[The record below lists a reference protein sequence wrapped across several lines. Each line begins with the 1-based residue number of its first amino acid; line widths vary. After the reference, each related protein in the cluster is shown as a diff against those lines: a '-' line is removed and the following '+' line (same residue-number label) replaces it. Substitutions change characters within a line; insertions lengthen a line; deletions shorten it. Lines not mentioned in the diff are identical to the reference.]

1 MSSLNSLTLDSS
13 VSACGLNGSSE
24 VPPRVYPRAVRR
36 LKPTTLDTEA
46 VSTSNRA
53 SRTSKEKSPKV
64 VERYLPRSQAP
75 EKKRPSRISEL
86 EVRNSQLQEELKVV
100 KEQLNSSESCKNQAL
115 RDTKEFKKQL
125 LAMSAKP
132 ETCRKQLLESAS
144 EGTRVVELEL
154 LISQGR
160 DQALQRELEATRK
173 QQPLDSA
180 VNEIQRLKDH
190 LEMVAESEAKQT
202 KQAESTILDFKNL
215 NGNLVETLSLVSNM
229 KNRLKDGRESEP
241 QAELLASET
250 LLQLEA
256 AKKTVEALRSEGMKA
271 VEAYNS
277 IASDIDQSRERVYS
291 LEGLIN
297 KLKADLI
304 NAGGIISLDSDDGRI
319 VVEHRTRESEKPEE
333 SQQLEAEISSLRS
346 ALETAEIKRLEEQI
360 QSIIQIKSAHEQMDR
375 INTREA
381 ELLAEL
387 EKANSYIIDLKANLM
402 DKETKLQGI
411 SEENEELH
419 MKIEKNLFCRQ
430 EVELENKLKAL
441 KEAVVNLKANMMDK
455 ETKLQNIS
463 DENEML
469 RSEIRKRD
477 MNIGKSNDKVAA
489 ELELTRAAKQ
499 EAIMKL
505 GLAMEEADKNNRKAT
520 RVAEQLEAAQAANS
534 EMAAELRRL
543 KVQSEQWR
551 KAAELAAALLSAGN
565 NGKKF
570 IERTGSLDSNYNPK
584 ISSSYTEDMDD
595 DLLNKKNGNM
605 LKKIGILWKK
615 PLK

>member
-1 MSSLNSLTLDSS
+1 MFNR
-13 VSACGLNGSSE
+13 NGSSE

-100 KEQLNSSESCKNQAL
+100 KEQLNSSESCKNRAL
-115 RDTKEFKKQL
+115 RDAKESKKQL

-132 ETCRKQLLESAS
+132 ETCRKQFLESAS

-160 DQALQRELEATRK
+160 DQALQPELEATRK
-173 QQPLDSA
+173 QQSLDSA
-180 VNEIQRLKDH
+180 VNEIQRLKH
-190 LEMVAESEAKQT
+190 YLEMVAESEAKQT
-202 KQAESTILDFKNL
+202 KQVESTILDFKNL

-229 KNRLKDGRESEP
+229 KNWLKDGRESEP
-241 QAELLASET
+241 QAEVLASET

-304 NAGGIISLDSDDGRI
+304 NAGGIISLDSDGGRI
-319 VVEHRTRESEKPEE
+319 VVEHRTRETEKPEE

-346 ALETAEIKRLEEQI
+346 ALETGEIKRLEEQI

-419 MKIEKNLFCRQ
+419 MKIEKNLLCRQ

-441 KEAVVNLKANMMDK
+441 KEAVVDLKANMMDK

>member
-1 MSSLNSLTLDSS
+1 MQTSK
-13 VSACGLNGSSE
+13 GRNGSSE

-100 KEQLNSSESCKNQAL
+100 KEQLNSSESCKNRAL
-115 RDTKEFKKQL
+115 RDAKESKKQL

-132 ETCRKQLLESAS
+132 ETCRKQFLESAS

-160 DQALQRELEATRK
+160 DQALQPELEATRK
-173 QQPLDSA
+173 QQSLDSA
-180 VNEIQRLKDH
+180 VNEIQRLKH
-190 LEMVAESEAKQT
+190 YLEMVAESEAKQT
-202 KQAESTILDFKNL
+202 KQVESTILDFKNL

-229 KNRLKDGRESEP
+229 KNWLKDGRESEP
-241 QAELLASET
+241 QAEVLASET

-304 NAGGIISLDSDDGRI
+304 NAGGIISLDSDGGRI
-319 VVEHRTRESEKPEE
+319 VVEHRTRETEKPEE

-346 ALETAEIKRLEEQI
+346 ALETGEIKRLEEQI

-419 MKIEKNLFCRQ
+419 MKIEKNLLCRQ

-441 KEAVVNLKANMMDK
+441 KEAVVDLKANMMDK

-570 IERTGSLDSNYNPK
+570 IERTGSLDSNYSPK

>member
-1 MSSLNSLTLDSS
+1 MFNR
-13 VSACGLNGSSE
+13 NGSSE

-100 KEQLNSSESCKNQAL
+100 KEQLNSSESYKNQAQ
-115 RDTKEFKKQL
+115 RDAKEFKKQL
-125 LAMSAKP
+125 LSMSTKP
-132 ETCRKQLLESAS
+132 KTCQKQLLESAS

-154 LISQGR
+154 ISQGR
-160 DQALQRELEATRK
+160 DQALQPELEATRK
-173 QQPLDSA
+173 QQSLDSA
-180 VNEIQRLKDH
+180 VNENQRLKDH

-215 NGNLVETLSLVSNM
+215 NGNLIETLSLVSNM

-241 QAELLASET
+241 QAEVLASET

-304 NAGGIISLDSDDGRI
+304 NAGGIISLDSDGGRI

-360 QSIIQIKSAHEQMDR
+360 QSIIQIQSAHEQMDR

-419 MKIEKNLFCRQ
+419 MKIEKNLLCRR
-430 EVELENKLKAL
+430 EVELKNKLKTL
-441 KEAVVNLKANMMDK
+441 KEAVVDLKANMMDK

-469 RSEIRKRD
+469 RSEIRKRGI
-477 MNIGKSNDKVAA
+477 NIGKSNDKVAA

-565 NGKKF
+565 NGKKL

-584 ISSSYTEDMDD
+584 VSSPYTEDMDD

>member
-1 MSSLNSLTLDSS
+1 MQTSK
-13 VSACGLNGSSE
+13 GRNGSSE

-100 KEQLNSSESCKNQAL
+100 KEQLNSSESCKNRAL
-115 RDTKEFKKQL
+115 RDAKESKKQL

-132 ETCRKQLLESAS
+132 ETCRKQFLESAS

-160 DQALQRELEATRK
+160 DQALQPELEATRK
-173 QQPLDSA
+173 QQSLDSA
-180 VNEIQRLKDH
+180 VNEIQRLKH
-190 LEMVAESEAKQT
+190 YLEMVAESEAKQT
-202 KQAESTILDFKNL
+202 KQVESTILDFKNL

-229 KNRLKDGRESEP
+229 KNWLKDGRESEP
-241 QAELLASET
+241 QAEVLASET

-291 LEGLIN
+291 PEGLIN

-304 NAGGIISLDSDDGRI
+304 NAGGIISLDSDGGRI
-319 VVEHRTRESEKPEE
+319 VVEHRTRETEKPEE

-346 ALETAEIKRLEEQI
+346 ALETGEIKRLEEQI

-419 MKIEKNLFCRQ
+419 MKIEKNLLCRQ

-441 KEAVVNLKANMMDK
+441 KEAVVDLKANMMDK

-543 KVQSEQWR
+543 KVQTEQWR

>member
-1 MSSLNSLTLDSS
+1 MQTSK
-13 VSACGLNGSSE
+13 GRNGSSE

-86 EVRNSQLQEELKVV
+86 EVRNSQIQEELKVV
-100 KEQLNSSESCKNQAL
+100 KEQLNSSESCKNRAL
-115 RDTKEFKKQL
+115 RDAKESKKQL

-132 ETCRKQLLESAS
+132 ETCRKQFLESAS

-160 DQALQRELEATRK
+160 DQALQPELEATRK
-173 QQPLDSA
+173 QQSLDSA
-180 VNEIQRLKDH
+180 VNEIQRLKH
-190 LEMVAESEAKQT
+190 YLEMVAESEAKQT
-202 KQAESTILDFKNL
+202 KQVESTILDFKNL

-229 KNRLKDGRESEP
+229 KNWLKDGRESEP
-241 QAELLASET
+241 QAEVLASET

-304 NAGGIISLDSDDGRI
+304 NAGGIISLDSDGGRI
-319 VVEHRTRESEKPEE
+319 VVEHRTRETEKPEE

-346 ALETAEIKRLEEQI
+346 ALETGEIKRLEEQI

-419 MKIEKNLFCRQ
+419 MKIEKNLLCRQ

-441 KEAVVNLKANMMDK
+441 KEAVVDLKANMMDK

>member
-1 MSSLNSLTLDSS
+1 
-13 VSACGLNGSSE
+13 
-24 VPPRVYPRAVRR
+24 
-36 LKPTTLDTEA
+36 
-46 VSTSNRA
+46 
-53 SRTSKEKSPKV
+53 
-64 VERYLPRSQAP
+64 
-75 EKKRPSRISEL
+75 
-86 EVRNSQLQEELKVV
+86 
-100 KEQLNSSESCKNQAL
+100 
-115 RDTKEFKKQL
+115 
-125 LAMSAKP
+125 MSAKP
-132 ETCRKQLLESAS
+132 ETCRKQFLESAS

-160 DQALQRELEATRK
+160 DQALQPELEATRK
-173 QQPLDSA
+173 QQSLDSA
-180 VNEIQRLKDH
+180 VNEIQRLKH
-190 LEMVAESEAKQT
+190 YLEMVAESEAKQT
-202 KQAESTILDFKNL
+202 KQVESTILDFKNL

-229 KNRLKDGRESEP
+229 KNWLKDGRESEP
-241 QAELLASET
+241 QAEVLASET

-304 NAGGIISLDSDDGRI
+304 NAGGIISLDSDGGRI
-319 VVEHRTRESEKPEE
+319 VVEHRTRETEKPEE

-346 ALETAEIKRLEEQI
+346 ALETGEIKRLEEQI

-419 MKIEKNLFCRQ
+419 MKIEKNLLCRQ

-441 KEAVVNLKANMMDK
+441 KEAVVDLKANMMDK

>member
-1 MSSLNSLTLDSS
+1 MQPSK
-13 VSACGLNGSSE
+13 GRNGSSE

-100 KEQLNSSESCKNQAL
+100 KEQLNSSESCKNRAL
-115 RDTKEFKKQL
+115 RDAKESKKQL

-132 ETCRKQLLESAS
+132 ETCRKQFLESAS

-160 DQALQRELEATRK
+160 DQALQPELEATRK
-173 QQPLDSA
+173 QQSLDSA
-180 VNEIQRLKDH
+180 VNEIQRLKH
-190 LEMVAESEAKQT
+190 YLEMVAESEAKQT
-202 KQAESTILDFKNL
+202 KQVESTILDFKNL

-229 KNRLKDGRESEP
+229 KNWLKDGRESEP
-241 QAELLASET
+241 QAEVLASET

-304 NAGGIISLDSDDGRI
+304 NAGGIISLDSDGGRI
-319 VVEHRTRESEKPEE
+319 VVEHRTRETEKPEE

-346 ALETAEIKRLEEQI
+346 ALETGEIKRLEEQI

-419 MKIEKNLFCRQ
+419 MKIEKNLLCRQ

-441 KEAVVNLKANMMDK
+441 KEAVVDLKANMMDK

-477 MNIGKSNDKVAA
+477 MNIVKSNDKVAA

>member
-1 MSSLNSLTLDSS
+1 MQTSK
-13 VSACGLNGSSE
+13 GRNGSSE

-100 KEQLNSSESCKNQAL
+100 KEQLNSSESCENQAQ
-115 RDTKEFKKQL
+115 RDAKEFKKQL
-125 LAMSAKP
+125 LSMSAKP

-154 LISQGR
+154 ISQGR
-160 DQALQRELEATRK
+160 HQALQPELEATRK
-173 QQPLDSA
+173 QQSLDSA

-202 KQAESTILDFKNL
+202 KQAESTILDFKDL
-215 NGNLVETLSLVSNM
+215 NGNLIETLSLVSNM
-229 KNRLKDGRESEP
+229 KNRLKDGQESEP
-241 QAELLASET
+241 QAEVLASET

-304 NAGGIISLDSDDGRI
+304 NAGGIISLDSDGGRI
-319 VVEHRTRESEKPEE
+319 VVEHRTRETEKPEE

-419 MKIEKNLFCRQ
+419 MKIEKNLLCRR

-441 KEAVVNLKANMMDK
+441 KEAVVDLKANMMDK

-469 RSEIRKRD
+469 RSEIHKRD

-565 NGKKF
+565 NGKKL

>member
-1 MSSLNSLTLDSS
+1 MFNR
-13 VSACGLNGSSE
+13 NGSSE

-100 KEQLNSSESCKNQAL
+100 KEQLNSSESCKNRAL
-115 RDTKEFKKQL
+115 RDAKESKKQL

-132 ETCRKQLLESAS
+132 ETCRKQFLESAS

-160 DQALQRELEATRK
+160 DQALQPELEATRK
-173 QQPLDSA
+173 QQSLDSA
-180 VNEIQRLKDH
+180 VNEIQRLKH
-190 LEMVAESEAKQT
+190 YLEMVAESEAKQT
-202 KQAESTILDFKNL
+202 KQVESTILDFKNL

-229 KNRLKDGRESEP
+229 KNWLKDGRESEP
-241 QAELLASET
+241 QAEVLASET

-304 NAGGIISLDSDDGRI
+304 NAGGIISLDSDGGRI
-319 VVEHRTRESEKPEE
+319 VVEHRTRETEKPEE

-346 ALETAEIKRLEEQI
+346 ALETGEIKRLEEQI

-419 MKIEKNLFCRQ
+419 MKIEKNLLCRQ

-441 KEAVVNLKANMMDK
+441 KEAVVDLKANMMDK

-477 MNIGKSNDKVAA
+477 MNIVKSNDKVAA

>member
-1 MSSLNSLTLDSS
+1 MFNR
-13 VSACGLNGSSE
+13 NGSSE

-100 KEQLNSSESCKNQAL
+100 KEQLNSSESCKNRAL
-115 RDTKEFKKQL
+115 RDAKESKKQL

-132 ETCRKQLLESAS
+132 ETCRKQFLESAS

-160 DQALQRELEATRK
+160 DQALQPELEATRK
-173 QQPLDSA
+173 QQSLDSA
-180 VNEIQRLKDH
+180 VNEIQRLKH
-190 LEMVAESEAKQT
+190 YLEMVAESEAKQT
-202 KQAESTILDFKNL
+202 KQVESTILDFKNL

-229 KNRLKDGRESEP
+229 KNWLKDGRESEP
-241 QAELLASET
+241 QAEVLASET

-291 LEGLIN
+291 PEGLIN

-304 NAGGIISLDSDDGRI
+304 NAGGIISLDSDGGRI
-319 VVEHRTRESEKPEE
+319 VVEHRTRETEKPEE

-346 ALETAEIKRLEEQI
+346 ALETGEIKRLEEQI

-419 MKIEKNLFCRQ
+419 MKIEKNLLCRQ

-441 KEAVVNLKANMMDK
+441 KEAVVDLKANMMDK

-543 KVQSEQWR
+543 KVQTEQWR

>member
-1 MSSLNSLTLDSS
+1 MFNR
-13 VSACGLNGSSE
+13 NGSSE

-100 KEQLNSSESCKNQAL
+100 KEQLNSSESCKNRAL
-115 RDTKEFKKQL
+115 RDAKESKKQL

-132 ETCRKQLLESAS
+132 ETCRKQFLESAS

-160 DQALQRELEATRK
+160 DQALQPELEATRK
-173 QQPLDSA
+173 QQSLDSA
-180 VNEIQRLKDH
+180 VNEIQRLKH
-190 LEMVAESEAKQT
+190 YLEMVAESEAKQT
-202 KQAESTILDFKNL
+202 KQVESTILDFKNL

-229 KNRLKDGRESEP
+229 KNWLKDGRESEP
-241 QAELLASET
+241 QAEVLASET

-304 NAGGIISLDSDDGRI
+304 NAGGIISLDSDGGRI
-319 VVEHRTRESEKPEE
+319 VVEHRTRETEKPEE

-346 ALETAEIKRLEEQI
+346 ALETGEIKRLEEQI

-419 MKIEKNLFCRQ
+419 MKIEKNLLCRQ

-441 KEAVVNLKANMMDK
+441 KEAVVDLKANMMDK

-570 IERTGSLDSNYNPK
+570 IERTGSLDSNYSPK

>member
-1 MSSLNSLTLDSS
+1 
-13 VSACGLNGSSE
+13 NGSSE

-100 KEQLNSSESCKNQAL
+100 KEQLNSSESYKNQAQ
-115 RDTKEFKKQL
+115 RDAKEFKKQL
-125 LAMSAKP
+125 LSISAKP
-132 ETCRKQLLESAS
+132 ETCRKQLLESAF
-144 EGTRVVELEL
+144 EGTRVVELE

-160 DQALQRELEATRK
+160 DQALQPELEATRK
-173 QQPLDSA
+173 QQSLDSA
-180 VNEIQRLKDH
+180 VKEIQRLKDH

-215 NGNLVETLSLVSNM
+215 NGNLIETLSLVSNM
-229 KNRLKDGRESEP
+229 KNRLKDGLESEP
-241 QAELLASET
+241 QAEVLASET

-304 NAGGIISLDSDDGRI
+304 NAGGIISLDSDGGRI

-411 SEENEELH
+411 SEENVELH
-419 MKIEKNLFCRQ
+419 MKIEKNLLCRR

-441 KEAVVNLKANMMDK
+441 KEAVVDLKANMMDK

-489 ELELTRAAKQ
+489 ELGLTRAAKQ

-565 NGKKF
+565 NGKKL

-584 ISSSYTEDMDD
+584 ISSPYTEDMDD